1 MKLADLID
9 KLVEIQNQHPDEEIF
24 VTLEDQADNYG
35 YGSDGPRQLTG
46 VYVEKLLISE
56 DDSFYRPEGL
66 DFGNRKTVVVLD
78 Y

>member
-9 KLVEIQNQHPDEEIF
+9 KLVEIQNQHPNEEVF
-24 VTLEDQADNYG
+24 VAIEYRPYNDFRDV
-35 YGSDGPRQLTG
+35 SREIS
-46 VYVEKLLISE
+46 VEKLLVSGNG
-56 DDSFYRPEGL
+56 SFYRPEGL